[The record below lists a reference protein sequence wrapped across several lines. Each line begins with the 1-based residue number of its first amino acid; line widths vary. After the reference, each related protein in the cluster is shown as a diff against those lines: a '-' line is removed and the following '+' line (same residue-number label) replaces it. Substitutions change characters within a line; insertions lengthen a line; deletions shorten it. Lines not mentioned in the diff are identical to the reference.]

1 MKTAYIGIDPGASGA
16 IAVIDSDLKLVVL
29 RLQKVTDKD
38 VSNFL
43 QEISFNYDRVFCVK
57 EKVWA
62 MPAKNPDGTM
72 RTMGAQTM
80 FEFGLNNGFILGL
93 LTAWNIAYE
102 EKTPQ
107 TWMKLFSMKREKE
120 ESQTDYKR
128 KLKEQAEKLF
138 PNIKITND
146 MADAILIA
154 EFNRRT
160 KTW

>member
-1 MKTAYIGIDPGASGA
+1 MKTAWIGIDPGASGA
-16 IAVIDSDLKLVVL
+16 IAVIDSDMNISVL
-29 RLQKVTDKD
+29 RFSKSTDRDTLQ
-38 VSNFL
+38 FL
-43 QEISFNYDRVFCVK
+43 QDLNFTYDRTFCIK

-72 RTMGAQTM
+72 RSMGAQTM

-93 LTAWNIAYE
+93 LTACNIAYE

-107 TWMKLFSMKREKE
+107 TWQKLFSMKKDKD
-120 ESQTDYKR
+120 ESQTDYKLR
-128 KLKEQAEKLF
+128 LKEKAENLF
-138 PNIKITND
+138 PSIKITND